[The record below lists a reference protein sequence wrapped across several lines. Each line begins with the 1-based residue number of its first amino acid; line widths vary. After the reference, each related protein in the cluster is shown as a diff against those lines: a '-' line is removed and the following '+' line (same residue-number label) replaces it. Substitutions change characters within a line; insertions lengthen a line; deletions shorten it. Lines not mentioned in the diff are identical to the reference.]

1 MDGYNKHKDSM
12 FWIRRNDRDILI
24 LLNKCVDELLAIP
37 VEKLRGTEAQLE
49 NLRGLYYMDV
59 AIRSTLHTR
68 SLNQKMNPNLQAYV
82 DVVRD
87 ELAYAM
93 EVEIPKSEGWTEVPI
108 EDLLLR
114 IIARISAIFIVGVPL
129 CRNEEWLRTSRDLGV
144 NVFTTVL
151 ILRELPP
158 FLRPLHPIIAR
169 CLPSWHRMQANFSIS
184 KRLIA
189 PVLEQHSSKKTSG
202 KNNDDGPASPL
213 LTWMAD
219 NGSND
224 LERDPV
230 NLAHHTMFL
239 GLRSIHT
246 TASQAI
252 HATLDLTVRPKVL
265 ESLRDEFRKVITT
278 DGGWG
283 EPNLL
288 ELWKLD
294 SFMSES
300 QRIDPPSLSKTNPC
314 IFQNS
319 NCPRTAVF
327 HRLAM
332 EPLTLSDGTY
342 LPEGTFITVAAASTL
357 LDPEITP
364 DPETFDAFRT
374 Y

>member
-1 MDGYNKHKDSM
+1 MDKQSQLEPSSGPQGVFDGPRSQIMEGKNIWRFVFAAIAVLICSILHNRNVEKAKARAPYLGYRTSWEPTFLVRLRFIKGAWLIIMDGYNKYKDST

-114 IIARISAIFIVGVPL
+114 IIARIGLPL
-129 CRNEEWLRTSRDLGV
+129 CQNEEWLRTSRDLGV

-158 FLRPLHPIIAR
+158 FLRPLHPIIVR
-169 CLPSWHRMQANFSIS
+169 CLPSWHRMQADFSIY

-189 PVLEQHSSKKTSG
+189 PVLEQHASKKTSG

-213 LTWMAD
+213 L
-219 NGSND
+219 
-224 LERDPV
+224 
-230 NLAHHTMFL
+230 NL
-239 GLRSIHT
+239 
-246 TASQAI
+246 
-252 HATLDLTVRPKVL
+252 
-265 ESLRDEFRKVITT
+265 
-278 DGGWG
+278 DG
-283 EPNLL
+283 
-288 ELWKLD
+288 
-294 SFMSES
+294 
-300 QRIDPPSLSKTNPC
+300 
-314 IFQNS
+314 
-319 NCPRTAVF
+319 
-327 HRLAM
+327 
-332 EPLTLSDGTY
+332 
-342 LPEGTFITVAAASTL
+342 
-357 LDPEITP
+357 
-364 DPETFDAFRT
+364 
-374 Y
+374 